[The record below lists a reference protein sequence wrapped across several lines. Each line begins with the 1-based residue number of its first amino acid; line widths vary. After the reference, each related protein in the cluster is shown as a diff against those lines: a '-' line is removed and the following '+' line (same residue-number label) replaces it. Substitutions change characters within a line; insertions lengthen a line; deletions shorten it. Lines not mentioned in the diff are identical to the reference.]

1 MKRDSMKK
9 MLGYFILILYCSF
22 LFAMTVHIDGIKLA
36 LMFWFILIGI
46 IMILYHGI
54 KWIIN

>member
-1 MKRDSMKK
+1 MKK